1 MRDFIASRP
10 RSFRYAFSGWWH
22 VLKTQ
27 KNTRIHALATAC
39 VIALA
44 IWLKLSTLE
53 WGVLIIAIGLVWA
66 AECIN
71 TAIEALV
78 DLVSPEYNRLAGI
91 AKDTG
96 AAGVLVCAITAA
108 ILGFLVM
115 GPPLW
120 KIVSS
125 WF

>member
-1 MRDFIASRP
+1 
-10 RSFRYAFSGWWH
+10 
-22 VLKTQ
+22 
-27 KNTRIHALATAC
+27 
-39 VIALA
+39 
-44 IWLKLSTLE
+44 
-53 WGVLIIAIGLVWA
+53 VLIIAVGLVWA

-78 DLVSPEYNRLAGI
+78 DLVSPDYNRLAGI

-108 ILGFLVM
+108 ILGFLVL

-120 KIVSS
+120 KIVSG